1 MEEDLE
7 VDFEGEPKGDLRGQV
22 QVRYR
27 HGYSNK
33 KDVTRVASPVT
44 EACVNRASLPF
55 CIRNF

>member
-1 MEEDLE
+1 ME
-7 VDFEGEPKGDLRGQV
+7 VDFKGEPKGDLRGQV

-44 EACVNRASLPF
+44 EACVNRALPF